1 MPSALKSE
9 RLTVRLDPERAARLE
24 YAVRDSGGRFTTYN
38 QLMVA
43 AIDEWLDRHTYSAGS
58 AELTVKL
65 PARGGMDLLHEMRE
79 DGFGDFDFLVANA
92 IAGYSNTIYE
102 AEKEHDELR
111 SEANLRRQSRRR
123 GLDSLSTGGI

>member
-1 MPSALKSE
+1 MPVPLKSQ
-9 RLTVRLDPERAARLE
+9 RLTVRMDPERAAKLE
-24 YAVRDSGGRFTTYN
+24 YAVQTSGGRFTTYN
-38 QLMVA
+38 QLMA
-43 AIDEWLDRHTYSAGS
+43 AALDEWLDRHTYSAGS

-65 PARGGMDLLHEMRE
+65 PERGGMDLLHEMRE
-79 DGFGDFDFLVANA
+79 DGFGDFDFLVTSA

-123 GLDSLSTGGI
+123 GLNSLSSGGI